1 MTATPIEDAQVVY
14 EPDPDFAGEDGLDYK
29 ITNPIGQAAE
39 CHVRFE
45 VVEPI
50 VAVDDTAET
59 EDVTDAQLL
68 TMVTNLTEQ
77 PWSEIDDSA
86 PAPSMPT
93 ESVPMDTA
101 VETQP
106 ACAITVEIV
115 ENR

>member
-1 MTATPIEDAQVVY
+1 
-14 EPDPDFAGEDGLDYK
+14 
-29 ITNPIGQAAE
+29 
-39 CHVRFE
+39 
-45 VVEPI
+45 
-50 VAVDDTAET
+50 
-59 EDVTDAQLL
+59 
-68 TMVTNLTEQ
+68 MVTNLTEQ